1 MASKIDITLK
11 RFNGVDIDE
20 LFPTTHMGQIYT
32 DSAQTKLLNTYLDET
47 FIPLSQ
53 RGAANGVATL
63 DQFQKLTASQL
74 PAYLFGGMT
83 YAGVLN
89 LTSGADIDDI
99 MEAAD
104 PGDTPNKLSAV
115 GEYLQVSATGILSQ
129 GSTWTATVLPPG
141 DEGDYTLP
149 ITFENGDW
157 VVVNAIDHANNT
169 VTFAVVNNTYQ
180 YATDALHGIV
190 RLTDAVDTGDLTNG
204 SIDVITEDFLFDN
217 IKTGELNGG
226 TNGAN
231 DVLDGIASSSHI
243 HDGRYYTETEVAAF
257 FSGST
262 AITGYNKTNW
272 DAAYNDK
279 INSAAFDTQTG
290 VITLTQQDGGTVTVD
305 IDDRYAESITAAQ
318 TDSTDGIDIV
328 KTGNSY
334 TVGHH
339 DTSSI
344 ADVSNANGNV
354 LQSMTFDTF
363 GHVQTQTSV
372 NLDGRYYTETEF
384 NDWLDGPVNG
394 TAIDGHFFTEI
405 IYGANPTSTVAGT
418 ILIDED

>member
-11 RFNGVDIDE
+11 RFNGTDIDE

-157 VVVNAIDHANNT
+157 IVVNAIDHVNNT

-226 TNGAN
+226 TSGAN

-328 KTGNSY
+328 KTGNNY
-334 TVGHH
+334 TVAHH

-384 NDWLDGPVNG
+384 NDWLDGPING